1 MLDDDKSLERRLY
14 RHYWDDGLL
23 DVFSALGVLL
33 IGVLWLRDLPAAAAI
48 VPALMV
54 PLWGPFRQRFVE
66 PRLGF
71 VEFSDSRERQN
82 RKRLKLVVYFGIIAL
97 IAALELYF
105 HRELLPEIPGTRL
118 VAGLPAMLLAIP
130 AAMTAL
136 LIASTRFLVYSV
148 VLLVAGS
155 AGAFLDLSPGAI
167 MTIAGALMFVIATA
181 VFARFLRA
189 NPAEPGVSG

>member
-1 MLDDDKSLERRLY
+1 MPNDVNSLERSLY
-14 RHYWDDGLL
+14 RHHWDDGLL
-23 DVFSALGVLL
+23 DVFSALGVFL

-71 VEFSDSRERQN
+71 VEFSDSRERRN
-82 RKRLKLVVYFGIIAL
+82 RKRLKLVAYFGIIAL

-105 HRELLPEIPGTRL
+105 HRGLLPAIPGARL

-148 VLLVAGS
+148 VLLVAGI
-155 AGAFLDLSPGAI
+155 AGALLELSPGAI
-167 MTIAGALMFVIATA
+167 MAIAGAVMLVIAMA
-181 VFARFLRA
+181 VFARFLHA
-189 NPAEPGVSG
+189 NPVEPGVTG